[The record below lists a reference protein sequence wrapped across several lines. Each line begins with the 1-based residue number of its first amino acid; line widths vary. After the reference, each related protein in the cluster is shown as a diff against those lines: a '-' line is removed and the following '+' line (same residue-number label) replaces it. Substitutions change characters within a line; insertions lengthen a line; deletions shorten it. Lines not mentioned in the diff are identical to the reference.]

1 MLSFRITAITGEMM
15 TMTFKK
21 PTRKEIDRVNQLQRQ
36 RFNELFDLFE
46 PPLPEGVPDRL
57 GKIVAEG
64 KIKKENVV
72 LDVGSGT
79 GILVPIIWK
88 YNPSRIY
95 ACDLSENMLG
105 QLKKNYPEVVTFR
118 ADIKDLKLPDST
130 VDVVFI
136 NACYP
141 NIADKKGAFENIARM
156 MKIGGRMVISHPL
169 GKAFIKKLKRNAPYP
184 LDEFPDQPEAENL
197 FRPFGFDIQTFT
209 DEPEL
214 YILVLIFGIT
224 MFKPGNKKTHKP

>member
-1 MLSFRITAITGEMM
+1 MMFSFGATAITGEMM

-21 PTRKEIDRVNQLQRQ
+21 PTRKEIERINRLQRQ
-36 RFNELFDLFE
+36 QFNELFHMFE
-46 PPLPEGVPDRL
+46 PPLPEGVPERL
-57 GKIVAEG
+57 EKIVAVG
-64 KIKKENVV
+64 KIRKEKIV

-79 GILVPIIWK
+79 GILIPIIRK

-95 ACDLSENMLG
+95 ACDLSEKMLG
-105 QLKKNYPEVVTFR
+105 QLNKNYPDVLTFR
-118 ADIKDLKLPDST
+118 GDVKDLALPDAS

-156 MKIGGRMVISHPL
+156 MKVGGRMVISHPL

-184 LDEFPDQPEAENL
+184 LDEFPDQSEAESL
-197 FRPFGFDIQTFT
+197 FRPFGFDIQKFI

-214 YILVLIFGIT
+214 YILVLMFGII
-224 MFKPGNKKTHKP
+224 MVNPK

>member
-21 PTRKEIDRVNQLQRQ
+21 PTPKEIERINRLQQ
-36 RFNELFDLFE
+36 QQFNELFHMFE
-46 PPLPEGVPDRL
+46 PPLPEGVPERL
-57 GKIVAEG
+57 EKIVAVG

-79 GILVPIIWK
+79 GILIPIIRK

-105 QLKKNYPEVVTFR
+105 RLKKNYPEVVTFR
-118 ADIKDLKLPDST
+118 ADIKDLNLPDST

-141 NIADKKGAFENIARM
+141 NIADKKGAFENIAGM

-184 LDEFPDQPEAENL
+184 MDEFPDQPQAENL
-197 FRPFGFDIQTFT
+197 FRPFGFKIQNFI

-214 YILVLIFGIT
+214 YILAAVK
-224 MFKPGNKKTHKP
+224 MKCKT

>member
-1 MLSFRITAITGEMM
+1 MM

-21 PTRKEIDRVNQLQRQ
+21 PTRKEIDRVNRLQQ
-36 RFNELFDLFE
+36 QQFNELFHMFE
-46 PPLPEGVPDRL
+46 PPLPEGVPERL
-57 GKIVAEG
+57 EKIVAEG
-64 KIKKENVV
+64 KIRKENVA

-79 GILVPIIWK
+79 GILVPVIRK
-88 YNPSRIY
+88 YNPSRIC

-105 QLKKNYPEVVTFR
+105 QIKKNYPEVETFR
-118 ADIKDLKLPDST
+118 ADIKDLNLPDST

-141 NIADKKGAFENIARM
+141 NIADKKGAFKNIARM
-156 MKIGGRMVISHPL
+156 MNMGGRMVISHPL

-184 LDEFPDQPEAENL
+184 LDEFPDQSEAESL
-197 FRPFGFDIQTFT
+197 FRPFGFDIQKFI

-214 YILVLIFGIT
+214 YILVLMFGII
-224 MFKPGNKKTHKP
+224 MVNPK

>member
-1 MLSFRITAITGEMM
+1 MLSFRTTAITGEMM

-21 PTRKEIDRVNQLQRQ
+21 PTRKEIERINRLQRQ
-36 RFNELFDLFE
+36 QFNELFHMFE
-46 PPLPEGVPDRL
+46 PPLPEGVPERL
-57 GKIVAEG
+57 EKIVAVG
-64 KIKKENVV
+64 KIRKEKIV

-79 GILVPIIWK
+79 GILIPIIQK

-95 ACDLSENMLG
+95 ACDLSEKMLG
-105 QLKKNYPEVVTFR
+105 QLNKNYPDVLTFR
-118 ADIKDLKLPDST
+118 GDVKDLALPDAS

-156 MKIGGRMVISHPL
+156 MKVGGRMVISHPL

-184 LDEFPDQPEAENL
+184 LDEFPDQSEAESL
-197 FRPFGFDIQTFT
+197 FRPFGFDIQKFI

-214 YILVLIFGIT
+214 YILVLMFGII
-224 MFKPGNKKTHKP
+224 MVNPK